1 MGKHLE
7 ERASLLI
14 LGVLRRRAWIPISY
28 TYRELMSLG
37 GETFNASLGT
47 LRDRLAG
54 NRIGV

>member
-1 MGKHLE
+1 M
-7 ERASLLI
+7 AVS
-14 LGVLRRRAWIPISY
+14 VLRSKISD
-28 TYRELMSLG
+28 ELMSLG

>member
-1 MGKHLE
+1 M
-7 ERASLLI
+7 LI
-14 LGVLRRRAWIPISY
+14 RGVLRRRAWIPISY